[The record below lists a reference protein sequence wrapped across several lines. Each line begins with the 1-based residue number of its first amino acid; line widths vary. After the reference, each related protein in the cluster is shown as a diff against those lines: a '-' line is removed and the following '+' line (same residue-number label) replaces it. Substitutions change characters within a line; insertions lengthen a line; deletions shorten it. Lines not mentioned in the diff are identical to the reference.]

1 MLCQSANRPTCPR
14 ILPIRRKN
22 SISGPPAAYPI
33 ASHPMNSS
41 RVTWLS
47 VAAALGLSLW
57 ALAGLQ
63 AETAQYMERCQSA
76 GRSFSDCALTA
87 SGR

>member
-1 MLCQSANRPTCPR
+1 MICP
-14 ILPIRRKN
+14 INCKN
-22 SISGPPAAYPI
+22 SFSGQPAAYPI
-33 ASHPMNSS
+33 ASHPMTSN

>member
-1 MLCQSANRPTCPR
+1 
-14 ILPIRRKN
+14 
-22 SISGPPAAYPI
+22 
-33 ASHPMNSS
+33 MNSS
-41 RVTWLS
+41 RTTWLS
-47 VAAALGLSLW
+47 VAAAVGLSFW

-63 AETAQYMERCQSA
+63 AETASFMDRCQSS

>member
-1 MLCQSANRPTCPR
+1 MS
-14 ILPIRRKN
+14 
-22 SISGPPAAYPI
+22 
-33 ASHPMNSS
+33 SS

-47 VAAALGLSLW
+47 VAAAIGLSFW

>member
-1 MLCQSANRPTCPR
+1 MTSN
-14 ILPIRRKN
+14 
-22 SISGPPAAYPI
+22 
-33 ASHPMNSS
+33 

-47 VAAALGLSLW
+47 VAAALGLYLW

-87 SGR
+87 YGR

>member
-1 MLCQSANRPTCPR
+1 
-14 ILPIRRKN
+14 
-22 SISGPPAAYPI
+22 
-33 ASHPMNSS
+33 MNPS
-41 RVTWLS
+41 RVTWFS
-47 VAAALGLSLW
+47 VAAAVALSFW